1 MNRAM
6 YGSRF
11 SGPYCPGVSYYVDD
25 TGSGGKKCKSPTG
38 LEFEIDKDGK
48 CATDSGCSIA
58 LTGPVCPGTSMGDLD
73 FPDGTRQCK
82 GEGKVFKINA
92 NGDCIDK
99 NNCASTVAELAK
111 AAADKAKELANK
123 AKDSFSKKGVRSR
136 SARKSARKSSRKSKK
151 CYLRKQKGKRSK
163 TRVCLDADAVM
174 RRKRGARKGG
184 RHSHK

>member
-1 MNRAM
+1 
-6 YGSRF
+6 
-11 SGPYCPGVSYYVDD
+11 
-25 TGSGGKKCKSPTG
+25 
-38 LEFEIDKDGK
+38 
-48 CATDSGCSIA
+48 
-58 LTGPVCPGTSMGDLD
+58 MGDLD

-92 NGDCIDK
+92 NGDCVDK
-99 NNCASTVAELAK
+99 NNCASTVAQLAN
-111 AAADKAKELANK
+111 AALDKAKELANK

-136 SARKSARKSSRKSKK
+136 SARKSARKSSRSKK